1 MRRLGS
7 SPADVTKAMT
17 DRHISAEDQQLV
29 KDVYWR
35 YEEATM
41 ARQVREEQA
50 ANPGC
55 FRWLADVPVVHG
67 SVVVGRG
74 SLGLHGD
81 MGYSNLHANVRG
93 HPVPH
98 AISMHPPSG
107 KNAHARARFRIDAE
121 FDVFACAVALNDTA
135 KPALKPGTGA
145 VFQVI
150 GDGKLLWKSR
160 TMDAAGDRDE
170 CRVSVF
176 GVRVLELQTSV
187 AGRDKSRAHALWVE
201 PRLVGRGAA
210 RLQPGMLVVV
220 THDDTSLRAPVVP
233 VGTLVRTTLYVPP
246 PPALF
251 PRTRTHTPVAHV
263 CMWHPLPVAY
273 LLPVP
278 APCPVCWHPHTFTL
292 PCVPPRL
299 PPQLR

>member
-7 SPADVTKAMT
+7 SPADVTKAMVDRGTT
-17 DRHISAEDQQLV
+17 DEEQQLV
-29 KDVYWR
+29 RDVYWR
-35 YEEATM
+35 YEEATL
-41 ARQVREEQA
+41 AREVKEEQA

-55 FRWLADVPVVHG
+55 FRWLADVPPVEG
-67 SVVVGRG
+67 SVQVGRG
-74 SLGLHGD
+74 VLGLHGD
-81 MGYSNLHANVRG
+81 MGYNGLQAKVRNK
-93 HPVPH
+93 PVPH
-98 AISMHPPSG
+98 AISMHPPGG
-107 KNAHARARFRIDAE
+107 KNTFARAKFSINAE

-135 KPALKPGTGA
+135 QRPLKAGTGA
-145 VFQVI
+145 VFQVV

-160 TMDAAGDRDE
+160 TMDAVGDREE

-233 VGTLVRTTLYVPP
+233 VGTLVRTTLYVAAPS
-246 PPALF
+246 
-251 PRTRTHTPVAHV
+251 TRTSTHTGQPHPQVAT
-263 CMWHPLPVAY
+263 P
-273 LLPVP
+273 
-278 APCPVCWHPHTFTL
+278 
-292 PCVPPRL
+292 
-299 PPQLR
+299 